1 MRFAALLPLALCLAP
16 FASAQSES
24 GDLREEIRKIVREE
38 IRAAMRELHGAP
50 SVQGKVM
57 EVEGKPLASKI
68 VEVKKGEP
76 MQLRWSTA
84 EPNSTGA
91 KANIVMGKPKVMAAK
106 VVEGKPLQIDDTA
119 IAETVKGRLGEMQFH
134 IVSDEAGGK
143 PGNLFVIQP
152 HAGGHEVK
160 VVKGH
165 APKTQAPAECPA
177 ECKVECEVVC
187 TTECKTECN
196 DTPKAAKSECCEA
209 VKAAAECCEA
219 AKAVSECCE
228 EAKAAAECCEG
239 QKCEECVVEVK
250 AVKAEKLEKAAKKQK
265 KEGGKKK
272 GKKAKSADTAE
283 TFELKI
289 G

>member
-1 MRFAALLPLALCLAP
+1 MRFAALLPLTLCLTP

-24 GDLREEIRKIVREE
+24 GDLRAEIRKIVREE
-38 IRAAMRELHGAP
+38 IRAAMRELHSAP
-50 SVQGKVM
+50 AVQGKVM
-57 EVEGKPLASKI
+57 EVEGKPLAGKI
-68 VEVKKGEP
+68 VEVNKDTP
-76 MQLRWSTA
+76 MVLQWSEA
-84 EPNSTGA
+84 KPNGAGA
-91 KANIVMGKPKVMAAK
+91 KANIVMGKPKVMATK
-106 VVEGKPLQIDDTA
+106 VVEGKPIQIDNTA
-119 IAETVKGRLGEMQFH
+119 IAEMVKGRLGEMQFH
-134 IVSDEAGGK
+134 IVSDNAEGK
-143 PGNLFVIQP
+143 PGNVFVIP
-152 HAGGHEVK
+152 SHVGEHEVK
-160 VVKGH
+160 MVKGH
-165 APKTQAPAECPA
+165 ALPTKAPA
-177 ECKVECEVVC
+177 ECKVECEVVS
-187 TTECKTECN
+187 TTECKTECC

-250 AVKAEKLEKAAKKQK
+250 EVKKLEKAAKKQK

-272 GKKAKSADTAE
+272 GKKAKAAETTE